1 MVARIHWLGW
11 SGRSGR
17 RESRNAHSSGRAS
30 RVLGP
35 VGRLLGGDY
44 VVEVSNVD
52 DDAIWA
58 VGGDDS
64 SGKQVLVAKPGAV
77 GAGYLDEHVEI
88 PSDRC
93 TR

>member
-1 MVARIHWLGW
+1 M
-11 SGRSGR
+11 
-17 RESRNAHSSGRAS
+17 
-30 RVLGP
+30 
-35 VGRLLGGDY
+35 
-44 VVEVSNVD
+44 D

-88 PSDRC
+88 PSVGAPGGNLHPAQGEGVDL
-93 TR
+93 